1 MPFFLQDL
9 KNHFRMRIRMICER
23 LIRKM
28 GYEFVESLVP
38 EEHKK
43 LLVNIRCGFW
53 GGKGG
58 GLGVYGVP
66 RSRLGCFGCSGCLL
80 RSIEL

>member
-1 MPFFLQDL
+1 MHVRGFGLWSLNGRRVPFLQDL
-9 KNHFRMRIRMICER
+9 KNHFRMRIRVICER

-43 LLVNIRCGFW
+43 LLVNIKCVL
-53 GGKGG
+53 GGIGEG
-58 GLGVYGVP
+58 
-66 RSRLGCFGCSGCLL
+66 
-80 RSIEL
+80 